1 MKAARPIPS
10 VASMICFLLGCLPV
24 QEVLRR
30 IRQSSKKRINQL
42 RKIHFFSSLGFPL
55 KQNIR
60 NLKLTSSIHLKNFT
74 QRSGP
79 FFFRHLA
86 PWINICWPSAPLV
99 GAGNRNEAAPNP
111 GHWENEMKTKPE
123 VAINH
128 GNLRWLENHQF

>member
-24 QEVLRR
+24 LSYFGEFVKAA
-30 IRQSSKKRINQL
+30 KKINQL

-60 NLKLTSSIHLKNFT
+60 NLKLTSSIYLKNFT

-86 PWINICWPSAPLV
+86 PWINICWPSAPLA

-128 GNLRWLENHQF
+128 VNLRCLENHQFR